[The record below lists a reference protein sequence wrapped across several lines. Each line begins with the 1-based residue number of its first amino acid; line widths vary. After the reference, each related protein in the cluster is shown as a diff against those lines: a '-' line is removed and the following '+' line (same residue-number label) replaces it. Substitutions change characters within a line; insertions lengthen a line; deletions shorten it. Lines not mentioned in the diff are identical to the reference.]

1 VYLVKYDLIQ
11 ILISYEFWHR
21 SVILLESCRSKEYK
35 PKSLSC
41 VCIALIGMI
50 KILKF

>member
-1 VYLVKYDLIQ
+1 MQ
-11 ILISYEFWHR
+11 ILISYVFWHR
-21 SVILLESCRSKEYK
+21 SAILLESFRSKEYE
-35 PKSLSC
+35 PKSLSY